1 MAPAAQGG
9 QGPTRMAG
17 GTRLHAA
24 ASHPSASHC
33 EGSARARARPL
44 GLHAGPRPISVNSL
58 PVQPSAGS
66 PRLSLSPSLVAVTDQ
81 FPASHPALQPP
92 GSTPTHPVETGWGE
106 RLFWGGYTL
115 CALGFALG
123 EWVAGGFEQGPV
135 HWLLAAPADTLVSL
149 LLLICGPI
157 AWRTQRTRRGAA
169 SPRSVT
175 LASSSSDTAP
185 SELVQPV
192 VVESAPRDPLWGC
205 ALPLVVAL
213 SLGVCW
219 WSAGPLRG
227 LPPAFHDEYSYLFQ
241 AGTYLEGRLSF
252 DSPPLR
258 ELFDQVHVLNEGRLA
273 SRYFPATGLW
283 LAPWLAAGLPG
294 LGWWA
299 AQALLTG
306 LVYLWA
312 KELAGP
318 VCGLLAATL
327 CALSPGLVLFSQLL
341 LAHHPTLLGLAV
353 FHWAS
358 LKALRGHS
366 RRWATCAGVGL
377 AWAMLCRPMT
387 AAGAALPLGLWLLWQ
402 GVWHRRLLGLWLP
415 LGLPLVAGLAVQV
428 GCNLA
433 ITGQPL
439 TTPYGLYTRLHTPR
453 HQYGFNNVVRGERQL
468 GPRVHAHYDQW
479 AENLTGELAWQ
490 NVRRRLWTSGQW
502 TLGVLPLLFALGA
515 SLAGGGGLPPQF
527 RWLPASIVS
536 LHVVHIPYWFSG
548 IFHFHYVF
556 ETLVLWLI
564 WLAVV
569 GVTAA
574 RHWRQSGRTLLPV
587 WGGVALGAALLLCYT
602 LPEGLWNAP
611 FLAGRSQLEF
621 ARRKHASFLEVVSRE
636 VTERPA
642 LVLVEPDPA
651 DRHLDF
657 VTNLPPLTGPVL
669 IGRYRP
675 DLYDHATVAAA
686 FPERALYRYRVT
698 TRELSRWRGD

>member
-1 MAPAAQGG
+1 
-9 QGPTRMAG
+9 
-17 GTRLHAA
+17 
-24 ASHPSASHC
+24 
-33 EGSARARARPL
+33 
-44 GLHAGPRPISVNSL
+44 
-58 PVQPSAGS
+58 
-66 PRLSLSPSLVAVTDQ
+66 
-81 FPASHPALQPP
+81 
-92 GSTPTHPVETGWGE
+92 
-106 RLFWGGYTL
+106 
-115 CALGFALG
+115 
-123 EWVAGGFEQGPV
+123 
-135 HWLLAAPADTLVSL
+135 
-149 LLLICGPI
+149 
-157 AWRTQRTRRGAA
+157 
-169 SPRSVT
+169 
-175 LASSSSDTAP
+175 
-185 SELVQPV
+185 
-192 VVESAPRDPLWGC
+192 
-205 ALPLVVAL
+205 
-213 SLGVCW
+213 
-219 WSAGPLRG
+219 
-227 LPPAFHDEYSYLFQ
+227 
-241 AGTYLEGRLSF
+241 RLSF
-252 DSPPLR
+252 ESPPLR

-283 LAPWLAAGLPG
+283 LAPWLAAGQPG
-294 LGWWA
+294 WGWWVA
-299 AQALLTG
+299 EALLTG
-306 LVYLWA
+306 LVYLWG

-318 VCGLLAATL
+318 LCGLLAATL

-358 LKALRGHS
+358 LKALRGPS
-366 RRWATCAGVGL
+366 GRWAACAGVGL

-402 GVWHRRLLGLWLP
+402 GLWHRRLLELWLP

-428 GCNLA
+428 GCDLA
-433 ITGQPL
+433 ITGEPF

-490 NVRRRLWTSGQW
+490 NVQRRLWASGQW
-502 TLGVLPLLFALGA
+502 TLGVLPLLFAVGA

-556 ETLVLWLI
+556 ETLVLWLV

-574 RHWRQSGRTLLPV
+574 RDWRRSGRTLLPA
-587 WGGVALGAALLLCYT
+587 WGALALLAAVVLCYT
-602 LPEGLWNAP
+602 LPQGLWHAP

-621 ARRKHASFLEVVSRE
+621 ARRKHANFEAAVARE
-636 VTERPA
+636 VTQRPA

-669 IGRYRP
+669 VGRYRP
-675 DLYDHATVAAA
+675 DLYDRSTIVAA
-686 FPERALYRYRVT
+686 FPERTLYRYRVT
-698 TRELSRWRGD
+698 TGELFRWRAE